1 LAEHDAF
8 FQQKMMNE
16 LPAVL
21 IFRQSTKLF
30 SDTQALFSTKNL
42 LKTKTLQFIGKTDKL
57 TPWKSPNYNKD

>member
-1 LAEHDAF
+1 
-8 FQQKMMNE
+8 MMNE